1 VRERVGDRL
10 AQHDVRET
18 RQLIAARAED
28 HQLGPEFSGDAT
40 DGFLEHMVQRP
51 VDLFAAVIVDAR
63 VVREPQHLNE
73 RLAEDPRRVREEV
86 ERASYGEALAGRE
99 LGGS

>member
-10 AQHDVRET
+10 AQHDLREA

-28 HQLGPEFSGDAT
+28 DQLGAEFSGDAT
-40 DGFLEHMVQRP
+40 DGFLKHMVQRS
-51 VDLFAAVIVDAR
+51 VDLFAAVIVDAG
-63 VVREPQHLNE
+63 VVRESQHLNE
-73 RLAEDPRRVREEV
+73 RLAEGSQRVGQEV
-86 ERASYGEALAGRE
+86 ERASHGEALADRE